1 MLMHHIQELTQFLLK
16 KENGRVYQWWYK
28 GSHELK
34 CIRNNH
40 GLLVSD
46 IYRSYKRSGLSECT

>member
-1 MLMHHIQELTQFLLK
+1 MLKHYMQELTQFLLK

-46 IYRSYKRSGLSECT
+46 IHRSCNRSVLSERT